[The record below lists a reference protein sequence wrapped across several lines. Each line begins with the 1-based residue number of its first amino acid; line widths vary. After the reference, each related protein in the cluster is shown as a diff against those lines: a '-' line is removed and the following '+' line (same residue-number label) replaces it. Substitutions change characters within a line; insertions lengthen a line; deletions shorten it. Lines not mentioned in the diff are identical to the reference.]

1 MPAARPRASCDS
13 ATPSLSHLAE
23 QQIAADLLQSLF
35 ESKRFTARI
44 AERNNMGHDGVGL
57 REGVMGNMGKRR
69 KRIVRGDH
77 YQTMAAGYQILRSP
91 LADSYGAAAKHYRES
106 DPPLDPPEGTDAAR
120 RSERESERD

>member
-1 MPAARPRASCDS
+1 LNEICGDPLLGTMTQPHGAA
-13 ATPSLSHLAE
+13 
-23 QQIAADLLQSLF
+23 QIAG
-35 ESKRFTARI
+35 
-44 AERNNMGHDGVGL
+44 RNNIGEDGVGVG
-57 REGVMGNMGKRR
+57 EDVMGYMGRPR

-120 RSERESERD
+120 SSERESERG